1 MNSMTRV
8 MSRTLVA
15 SLLVFLAACSDSG
28 DGVLYSGD
36 LPAAPEASTPAPEPS
51 AGNIVEVATA
61 SGSFPTLLAAVEAAG
76 LADALSDESASLTVF
91 APTEEA
97 FAALP
102 EGTLDALLADPEALA
117 GILTYHVL
125 GSEVGVSAALDL
137 APTTVETL
145 NGVDVALT
153 KRDDDYLYVNLSKVV
168 DYDIE
173 ASNGVIHVVDSVLL
187 PPDLTPSTMT
197 IAEIA
202 SSNDDF
208 ETLVAAATAANL
220 VATLNDPDAS
230 LTVFAP
236 TDAAFEALGD
246 ATLNYLL
253 NNLDVL
259 ESTLLYHVV
268 AGAELSSIDAI
279 AAAGSAVGMANG
291 DEATISLGDS
301 GLMIESANIV
311 VTDIVASNGII
322 HVIDSVLEAPS
333 ATGAPLAVALASDGS
348 FSTLSGLLEDA
359 GLTETLM
366 DPNANV
372 TIFAPTDDAFAQM
385 EKAGLFTKF
394 AAKDGEY
401 VADFTTGSFGD
412 AIVDPETETYTFP
425 TGAQDWA
432 GFANN
437 ADIYPLT
444 FAEGGTITFTASAA
458 VPTNVRFRFEFM
470 PFPDVDPAYD
480 TEAVLIDS
488 AEATEYTIEIP
499 SQGENTFSSFLLYL
513 GERDQPVVVS
523 NVVVS
528 NNTTPE
534 PEPDADLVNLLTY
547 HVYGDTVYSGDAIA
561 LDGNSIEMLNGESV
575 AISVQDDALYV
586 NDARVTTADIAAGNG
601 VIHAINKVLSLPGD
615 PNAVVADFTTGAF
628 GNAVVDAET
637 ETYTF
642 PSGAEGWAGF
652 ANNADI
658 YPLSFTDGGTLTFT
672 ASAAVPTNVRFRF
685 EFMPF
690 PDVDPAYDTA
700 NVLIDSTEPTQ
711 YTIEIPSQGDNTFS
725 SFLLYLVE
733 RDQSVMVS
741 NVVVSSGAA
750 EPEPEPPANGVTAD
764 FTAGAFGNAV
774 VDAETETYTFPSGA
788 EGWAGFANNAD
799 IYPLSFTDGGTL
811 TFTASAAVPTNVRFR
826 FEFMPFPDVDP
837 AYDTANVL
845 IDSTEPTQYT
855 IEIPSQGDN
864 TFSSF
869 LLYLVE
875 RDQSVM
881 VSNVVVSSGAA
892 EPEPEPPANGVTAD
906 FTAGAFGNAVVDA
919 ETETYTFP
927 SGAEG
932 WAGFANNADIYP
944 LTFPVGG
951 KVTFTASAATATNL
965 RFRFEFMPFPD
976 VDPAYD
982 AANVLIDSTEA
993 MEYSVEVPSQGD
1005 NTFSSFLLYLVERDS
1020 PVVVTNIVVSS
1031 YIAAN

>member
-197 IAEIA
+197 VAEIA

-220 VATLNDPDAS
+220 VGTLNDPDAS

-279 AAAGSAVGMANG
+279 AAAGSAVDMANG
-291 DEATISLGDS
+291 DQATISLGDS

-534 PEPDADLVNLLTY
+534 AEPDADLVNLLTY

-575 AISVQDDALYV
+575 AISVQDGALYV

-700 NVLIDSTEPTQ
+700 NVLIDSTEPTE

-875 RDQSVM
+875 RDSPVM
-881 VSNVVVSSGAA
+881 VSNVVVSSAA
-892 EPEPEPPANGVTAD
+892 AMEAPTTDVAAD

-944 LTFPVGG
+944 LTFPAGG

>member
-197 IAEIA
+197 VAEIA

-534 PEPDADLVNLLTY
+534 AEPDADLVNLLTY

-575 AISVQDDALYV
+575 AISVQDGALYV

-700 NVLIDSTEPTQ
+700 NVLIDSTEPTE

-855 IEIPSQGDN
+855 IEIPSQGNN

-875 RDQSVM
+875 RDSPVM
-881 VSNVVVSSGAA
+881 LSNVVVSSAA
-892 EPEPEPPANGVTAD
+892 AMEAPTTDVAAD

-944 LTFPVGG
+944 LTFPAGG

>member
-197 IAEIA
+197 VAEIA

-291 DEATISLGDS
+291 DEATISLGDA

-333 ATGAPLAVALASDGS
+333 ATGAPLAVTLAANGS

-534 PEPDADLVNLLTY
+534 AEPDADLVNLLTY

-575 AISVQDDALYV
+575 AISVQDGALYV

-700 NVLIDSTEPTQ
+700 NVLIDSTEPTE

-845 IDSTEPTQYT
+845 IDSTEPTEYT

-875 RDQSVM
+875 RDSPVM
-881 VSNVVVSSGAA
+881 VSNVVVSSAA
-892 EPEPEPPANGVTAD
+892 AMEAPTTDVAAD

>member
-145 NGVDVALT
+145 KGVDVALT

-437 ADIYPLT
+437 ADVYPLT

-733 RDQSVMVS
+733 RDSPVMVS
-741 NVVVSSGAA
+741 NVVVSSAA
-750 EPEPEPPANGVTAD
+750 AMEAPTTDVAAD

-875 RDQSVM
+875 RDSPVM
-881 VSNVVVSSGAA
+881 VSNVVVSSAA
-892 EPEPEPPANGVTAD
+892 AMEAPTTDVAAD

>member
-197 IAEIA
+197 VAEIA

-291 DEATISLGDS
+291 DEATISLGDA

-333 ATGAPLAVALASDGS
+333 ATGAPLAVTLAANGS

-534 PEPDADLVNLLTY
+534 AEPDADLVNLLTY

-561 LDGNSIEMLNGESV
+561 LDGNSIEMLNDESV
-575 AISVQDDALYV
+575 AISVQDGALYV

-700 NVLIDSTEPTQ
+700 NVLIDSTEPTE

-875 RDQSVM
+875 RDSPVM
-881 VSNVVVSSGAA
+881 VSNVVVSSAA
-892 EPEPEPPANGVTAD
+892 AMEAPTTDVAAD

-944 LTFPVGG
+944 LTFPAGG

>member
-197 IAEIA
+197 VAEIA

-291 DEATISLGDS
+291 DEATISLGDA

-333 ATGAPLAVALASDGS
+333 ATGAPLAVTLAANGS

-488 AEATEYTIEIP
+488 VEATEYTIEIP

-534 PEPDADLVNLLTY
+534 AEPDADLVNLLTY

-575 AISVQDDALYV
+575 AISVQDGALYV

-875 RDQSVM
+875 RDSPVM
-881 VSNVVVSSGAA
+881 VSNVVVSSAA
-892 EPEPEPPANGVTAD
+892 AMEAPTTDVAAD

-944 LTFPVGG
+944 LTFPAGG

>member
-333 ATGAPLAVALASDGS
+333 ATGAPLAVALAANGS

-733 RDQSVMVS
+733 RDSPVMVS
-741 NVVVSSGAA
+741 NVVVSSAA
-750 EPEPEPPANGVTAD
+750 AMEAPTTDVAAD

-875 RDQSVM
+875 RDSPVM
-881 VSNVVVSSGAA
+881 VSNVVVSSAA
-892 EPEPEPPANGVTAD
+892 AMEAPTTDVAAD

>member
-246 ATLNYLL
+246 AALNYLL

-291 DEATISLGDS
+291 DEATISLGDA

-333 ATGAPLAVALASDGS
+333 ATGAPLAVTLAANGS

-385 EKAGLFTKF
+385 KRAKRAL
-394 AAKDGEY
+394 AKDGAGAA
-401 VADFTTGSFGD
+401 VVFTGPFGD
-412 AIVDPETETYTFP
+412 AIYDVDTSTYTFP
-425 TGAQDWA
+425 SGAQPWG
-432 GFANN
+432 GFANE
-437 ADIYPLT
+437 DTTVYPFT
-444 FAEGGTITFTASAA
+444 FPEGGSITFTASAA
-458 VPTNVRFRFEFM
+458 APTSLKFKFEKN
-470 PFPDVDPAYD
+470 PYPD
-480 TEAVLIDS
+480 TEPSFETETVLIDS
-488 AEATEYTIEIP
+488 TTAQEYTVEFAA
-499 SQGENTFSSFLLYL
+499 QGENTFSSFLLYL
-513 GERDQPVVVS
+513 IERDSPVVITDVMVIS
-523 NVVVS
+523 GAAE
-528 NNTTPE
+528 PE

-547 HVYGDTVYSGDAIA
+547 HVYGDTVYSDAAIA
-561 LDGNSIEMLNGESV
+561 LAGNSIEMLNGESV
-575 AISVQDDALYV
+575 DISVDADGNLLI
-586 NDARVTTADIAAGNG
+586 NDAKVTTADIGAGNG
-601 VIHAINKVLSLPGD
+601 VIHAINKVLTLPGE
-615 PNAVVADFTTGAF
+615 PSVAAVEFTGTF
-628 GNAVVDAET
+628 GDAIYDVDT
-637 ETYTF
+637 STYTF
-642 PSGAEGWAGF
+642 PSGAQPWGGF
-652 ANNADI
+652 ANEDTTV
-658 YPLSFTDGGTLTFT
+658 YPFTFPEGGSITFT
-672 ASAAVPTNVRFRF
+672 ASAAAPTSLKFKF
-685 EFMPF
+685 EKNPY
-690 PDVDPAYDTA
+690 PDTEPSFETET
-700 NVLIDSTEPTQ
+700 VLIDSTTAQE
-711 YTIEIPSQGDNTFS
+711 YTVEFAAQGENTFS
-725 SFLLYLVE
+725 SFLLYLIE
-733 RDQSVMVS
+733 RDSPVVITDVMVT
-741 NVVVSSGAA
+741 SGAAA
-750 EPEPEPPANGVTAD
+750 EPEPEPENPGASVV
-764 FTAGAFGNAV
+764 FTGTFGDAIYD
-774 VDAETETYTFPSGA
+774 VDTSTYTFPSGA
-788 EGWAGFANNAD
+788 QPWGGFANED
-799 IYPLSFTDGGTL
+799 TTVYPFTFPEGGSI
-811 TFTASAAVPTNVRFR
+811 TFTASAAAPTSLKFK
-826 FEFMPFPDVDP
+826 FEKNPYPDTEP
-837 AYDTANVL
+837 SFETETVL
-845 IDSTEPTQYT
+845 IDSTTAQEYT
-855 IEIPSQGDN
+855 VEFAAQGEN

-869 LLYLVE
+869 LLYLIE
-875 RDQSVM
+875 RDSPVVITDVM
-881 VSNVVVSSGAA
+881 VTSGAAA
-892 EPEPEPPANGVTAD
+892 EPEPEPENPGASVV
-906 FTAGAFGNAVVDA
+906 FTGTFGDAIYDVD
-919 ETETYTFP
+919 TSTYTFP
-927 SGAEG
+927 SGAQPWG
-932 WAGFANNADIYP
+932 GFANEDTTVYP
-944 LTFPVGG
+944 FTFPEGG
-951 KVTFTASAATATNL
+951 SITFTASAAAPTSL
-965 RFRFEFMPFPD
+965 KFKFEKNPYPD
-976 VDPAYD
+976 TEPSFETET
-982 AANVLIDSTEA
+982 VLIDSTTA
-993 MEYSVEVPSQGD
+993 QEYTVEFAAQGE
-1005 NTFSSFLLYLVERDS
+1005 NTFSSFLLYLIERDS
-1020 PVVVTNIVVSS
+1020 PVVVTDVVVRS
-1031 YIAAN
+1031 N